1 MQGRTLPTPE
11 GDREDRSVN
20 FLQRY
25 LRGDHEQVWA
35 DLRELGPSVR
45 GDEVLDE
52 ARSVA
57 VETMRRVRCN
67 VEAVRRRLDDAGYR
81 FQEPDRVHVP
91 PPADAGE
98 QLDRFEQRHGPLPL
112 SLRAFYEVVGTVDFR
127 QSWEQLVN
135 WYERQRRAVPTDP
148 VEYLG
153 EYDPLMVE
161 PLRCEYATWQADHA
175 KRSWL
180 LAPDECHKANYSGGM
195 NYNVLLPDDGA
206 DFRIYGMII
215 SEQSLFGEH
224 FVEYLRETFRGGG
237 FRGTVE
243 VHDDQVVGRSLPDLD
258 IASRLADGLQPIGV
272 SNAQGRLFE
281 T

>member
-1 MQGRTLPTPE
+1 M
-11 GDREDRSVN
+11 S

-25 LRGDHEQVWA
+25 LRGEHEQVWA

-45 GDEVLDE
+45 GEEVFED
-52 ARSVA
+52 AHGVA
-57 VETMRRVRCN
+57 VETMRRVRSN

-81 FQEPDRVHVP
+81 FKEPDRVHVP
-91 PPADAGE
+91 PPADAGD
-98 QLDRFEQRHGPLPL
+98 QLDNFEQRHGPLPL

-127 QSWEQLVN
+127 QSWEQLVGWN
-135 WYERQRRAVPTDP
+135 ERKRRAVPTEP
-148 VEYLG
+148 IEYLG

-161 PLRCEYATWQADHA
+161 PLNCKRAAWQADFG
-175 KRSWL
+175 KRSWF
-180 LAPDECHKANYSGGM
+180 LAPDECHKANYSGGDH
-195 NYNVLLPDDGA
+195 YEVLLPDDSA
-206 DFRIYGMII
+206 DFRIYGMVM
-215 SEQSLFGEH
+215 SDQSPFGEH

-243 VHDDQVVGRSLPDLD
+243 VREGRLAGRSLPDLD
-258 IASRLADGLQPIGV
+258 IASRLADGLQPLGV